1 MKNYLSKGKTG
12 LIKWM
17 SKLEDTELLKLCM
30 GLAMSIAYGL
40 STAFPSIGQWLLCGL
55 TILIGFIS
63 FASLLLSRAG
73 VSIKKLEP
81 IEDAF
86 SKLDASLFKKDEENV
101 R

>member
-12 LIKWM
+12 LVKWM

-30 GLAMSIAYGL
+30 GLTMSLGYAL
-40 STAFPSIGQWLLCGL
+40 STAFPSIGQWLLCGI
-55 TILIGFIS
+55 TILVGFIS

-81 IEDAF
+81 IENAF
-86 SKLDASLFKKDEENV
+86 TKLDDSLFKKDEEDV